1 MKGYLNCLEV
11 IEEIF
16 KDGWFVIGDI
26 VMVDDEGY
34 FYIVDC
40 KKDMIFVFGFNV
52 FFNEI
57 EEVVV
62 MYDNVVEVVVVG
74 VFYEVSGEVVKLFV
88 VCNDDLLMFEV
99 VIVYCCSYLIGYKVF
114 K

>member
-1 MKGYLNCLEV
+1 MKGYLNWLEV
-11 IEEIF
+11 IEEIL
-16 KDGWFVIGDI
+16 KDGWLVIGDI

-40 KKDMIFVFGFNV
+40 KKDMILVLGFNV

-62 MYDNVVEVVVVG
+62 MYENIVEVVVVG

-88 VCNDDLLMFEV
+88 VWNSDLFIEKD
-99 VIVYCCSYLIGYKVF
+99 VIVYCCNYLMGYKVF